1 MMRSPLARIFCGVA
15 VVACLSLP
23 LPGSGFGAPARAAT
37 WVEVGVATNG
47 VRALVDTDTIDRRGG
62 SVRVA
67 QRFILPPGSTRRLAY
82 VDQQVVYACSSGV
95 VSTIRSV
102 EHDPAGRVLCTEG
115 SSQNRPYKVMAG
127 TLPHFILEV
136 LC

>member
-1 MMRSPLARIFCGVA
+1 MMRVPVGRIFCGLA
-15 VVACLSLP
+15 LVACLSWP
-23 LPGSGFGAPARAAT
+23 LPGLGFGAPARAAT

-62 SVRVA
+62 SVRVS
-67 QRFILPPGSTRRLAY
+67 QRFTLPPGSTRRIAY
-82 VDQQVVYACSSGV
+82 VDQQVVYTCSSGV

-102 EHDPAGRVLCTEG
+102 EHDPAGRVLRTEG
-115 SSQNRPYKVMAG
+115 SNQNRPYKVLAG